1 MGKYLKKYDKKY
13 HVHML
18 NKSWK
23 THAIMFSQYLNN
35 ISNLTLSDILK
46 E

>member
-1 MGKYLKKYDKKY
+1 MGKFLKKYDKKY
-13 HVHML
+13 HVHMV